1 VDYKNVITP
10 DAIEAMKN
18 KLQGEV
24 QYGINKPKGS
34 KDMTYP
40 LMVNTLLVKA
50 MNEAASAC
58 EPVITA
64 ELIGMIK

>member
-1 VDYKNVITP
+1 
-10 DAIEAMKN
+10 
-18 KLQGEV
+18 
-24 QYGINKPKGS
+24 
-34 KDMTYP
+34 
-40 LMVNTLLVKA
+40 MVNTLLVKA